1 MKLKNKKNFCI
12 LILVIIFLISILV
25 ILNSKQIQKIIQ
37 NRKTEE
43 ANKDISFQ
51 IYSNEND
58 ILKFLVTVKDT
69 EDGIKKI
76 IYTLEDGQQKEID
89 CYGKTQVSMDY
100 EVVQNGNYQFKV
112 INQKDKELTKELV
125 IDDDYRNNLIPIDV
139 ATEKSIDTRGKVKI
153 EYPENEKFTKMYK
166 IGENGKWTE
175 YNGEFS
181 IDSYEIIKENL
192 QNKNTKKVDIY
203 AKLEDKANNIVQ
215 IKKEIDNIDVDMPE
229 EPKVNV
235 LKVDEYPTLTEEWVI
250 NNSTVSIKY
259 DDRTDITNYY
269 SIDNGETWIKYAGDL
284 NLDVAAIIAKS
295 IKNDSGL
302 EISKKEFI
310 NASALNAVNA
320 VAYDG
325 DETTGIYYQER
336 DGTLTQYLNVDN
348 SVKGKYINLLGHG
361 EWNFYGTFCN
371 IFFYSDSGEELSK
384 YSYGVY
390 RVTTNLNEN
399 ILCPENCSKIKIELT
414 SSENCKFTL
423 YEIRPAVIPKV
434 NYEFV
439 YPTIT
444 SNGVQQSYEN
454 ITFEF
459 FENLIS
465 SEYKI
470 NDGDWINYTLGD
482 VVRLEIG
489 ETITVRARYP
499 RTVQT
504 ATRTAK
510 NLDDALQSAA
520 FDGDEKTGVYY
531 NGRDGTLT
539 QYLNVDSSINGK
551 YINLFGHGELNYYG
565 TTFEIYFYN
574 DGDEVLESHSY
585 GGRLVETNL
594 NENILCPENCT
605 KIKIELSGHEYC
617 KFNLYEIRPAN
628 M

>member
-153 EYPENEKFTKMYK
+153 EYPENEKITKMYK

-269 SIDNGETWIKYAGDL
+269 STDNGENWIKYTSDL
-284 NLDVAAIIAKS
+284 QLDAATIIAKS

-302 EISKKEFI
+302 EISKKDFI

-325 DETTGIYYQER
+325 DETTGIYY
-336 DGTLTQYLNVDN
+336 G
-348 SVKGKYINLLGHG
+348 
-361 EWNFYGTFCN
+361 
-371 IFFYSDSGEELSK
+371 
-384 YSYGVY
+384 
-390 RVTTNLNEN
+390 
-399 ILCPENCSKIKIELT
+399 
-414 SSENCKFTL
+414 
-423 YEIRPAVIPKV
+423 
-434 NYEFV
+434 
-439 YPTIT
+439 
-444 SNGVQQSYEN
+444 
-454 ITFEF
+454 
-459 FENLIS
+459 
-465 SEYKI
+465 
-470 NDGDWINYTLGD
+470 
-482 VVRLEIG
+482 
-489 ETITVRARYP
+489 
-499 RTVQT
+499 
-504 ATRTAK
+504 
-510 NLDDALQSAA
+510 
-520 FDGDEKTGVYY
+520 
-531 NGRDGTLT
+531 GRDGTLT
-539 QYLNVDSSINGK
+539 QYLNVDSSIQGK
-551 YINLFGHGELNYYG
+551 YINFLGHGEFNYYG
-565 TTFEIYFYN
+565 TACGIYFYN
-574 DGDEVLESHSY
+574 NNEIIETHSY
-585 GGRLVETNL
+585 GGELVTTNLNENILCPENCTKIKIELIGHEYYKFYLYEIRPAVIPKINYEFVYPTINSNGVQKPYENIKFEFFNNLISSEYKINDGDLISYTLNDVIRLKIGDTITVKAKYPRTVQTANRTAKYLDDALQKNAYDGDETTGIYYGGRDGTLTQYLNADSSIQGKYINFLGHGEFNYYGTACGIYFYNNNNEIIETHSYGGELVETNL

-617 KFNLYEIRPAN
+617 KFYLYEIRPAN